1 MNRTNLIYQ
10 STFLALLVLS
20 SVHSQNISISI
31 CEIIENVYTKISIS
45 VDIIDFGGKQGKLI
59 GEIMKNLN
67 NSMAVK
73 VKKIEVPQKWTQK
86 LSTQSILLFD
96 KFLDFYEFNNKDLIE
111 MRYINPIRILIY
123 CENTTQMEISSIKTD
138 LVIPPYYY
146 FIIFDKYTSEIS
158 LYTFENLLDVF
169 YCHESQRLIK
179 INKFTSTTSKWT
191 TEPIFPIKYKNF
203 HGCLMGFG
211 VYNFTNLFQVV
222 NETDTYTVDI
232 FMVNLVQAIAK
243 ELNFIPSYILC
254 SRYDCSDHDTRNGY
268 IYNVLKSSTL
278 DGYAVSYNDEFQ
290 FVCIL
295 LNIQCT

>member
-45 VDIIDFGGKQGKLI
+45 VDIIDFGGKQGELI
-59 GEIMKNLN
+59 GEIMKSLN

-73 VKKIEVPQKWTQK
+73 VKKIDDPQKWTQK

-111 MRYINPIRILIY
+111 IKYINPIRILIY
-123 CENTTQMEISSIKTD
+123 CKNTTQMEISSIKTD

-158 LYTFENLLDVF
+158 LYTFENLLDLIF
-169 YCHESQRLIK
+169 CHESQRLIK

-211 VYNFTNLFQVV
+211 VFNLTNLFQMSIK
-222 NETDTYTVDI
+222 NDI
-232 FMVNLVQAIAK
+232 YMFDEFMINLVEAIAK
-243 ELNFIPSYILC
+243 ELNFIPSYVLC
-254 SRYDCSDHDTRNGY
+254 LKDDCSDHDTRKGY
-268 IYNVLKSSTL
+268 IYNILISSTL
-278 DGYAVSYNDEFQ
+278 DGYAVSSNDELGFLC
-290 FVCIL
+290 VL